1 MQESTA
7 QLQHAINQ
15 VHLRF
20 GEQALLRATRLP
32 PAEPWPSGLAEIDRL
47 TGIRGLPKGR
57 LSVLQGPT
65 GSGKLTLALALLARA
80 TRELAQSVVIDH
92 RVGFDPWAL
101 QPHNPDLRSLA
112 VVRPP
117 NAEIAGEAAVA
128 LARAGAGFLLLLG
141 ELPESALSPLESAA
155 ARSGSLVVACANAR
169 DAALAHAS
177 SLTLGIER
185 AGWTY
190 EGDQLVG
197 LRTAVTCLKNKLAPP
212 GAATELDIRYPLGA
226 ELFPDKPLAL
236 VFHEGVK
243 PWVVRTAVG

>member
-1 MQESTA
+1 MRESTA
-7 QLQHAINQ
+7 QLQHAIDK

-32 PAEPWPSGLAEIDRL
+32 PADPWPSGL
-47 TGIRGLPKGR
+47 
-57 LSVLQGPT
+57 
-65 GSGKLTLALALLARA
+65 KLTLALAFLASA
-80 TRELAQSVVIDH
+80 TRDLAQTVVIDH

-177 SLTLGIER
+177 SLILGIER

-212 GAATELDIRYPLGA
+212 GAGTELDIRYPLGA
-226 ELFPDKPLAL
+226 EVFPDKPLAL